1 MARFLQQL
9 LQRLS
14 GPRPKAVA
22 AFWMAACIAVLT
34 GCEEIEEDK
43 PWIHVDRPQMLF
55 TDTTLLDCYD
65 KDVLSWK
72 LKTAYLERWSD
83 KEVVFMR
90 PVLVDIYDSVGERV
104 AFLRAD
110 SGRMDMKFTYVY
122 AYGHVYALTPKGASV
137 RADSLLWNKRDDQ
150 VKTDSYVRV
159 VSEDGDVLQGKG
171 FVSDARMDN
180 WRILSNVTGIF
191 QDAAKRMKEEDKKQA
206 EELEKKPPAPPPAA
220 AGPAPNSAKAA
231 AGASA
236 NASAAKAG
244 AASAA
249 DPKARPAKADD
260 TGAAPAGNRSQAQQ
274 RPARPEPQAAGKDNS
289 EARKS
294 DNATDPSASAGP
306 TRRPSGLGSRER
318 ARRRE

>member
-9 LQRLS
+9 LRRLS

-22 AFWMAACIAVLT
+22 ALWLAACIAVLA

-72 LKTAYLERWSD
+72 MKTAYLERWAD
-83 KEVVFMR
+83 KEVIFVR

-110 SGRMDMKFTYVY
+110 S
-122 AYGHVYALTPKGASV
+122 
-137 RADSLLWNKRDDQ
+137 
-150 VKTDSYVRV
+150 RV

-171 FVSDARMDN
+171 FESDAHMDN

-220 AGPAPNSAKAA
+220 RGPVPGA
-231 AGASA
+231 AGASPA
-236 NASAAKAG
+236 TKGASTVQ
-244 AASAA
+244 S
-249 DPKARPAKADD
+249 PPQR
-260 TGAAPAGNRSQAQQ
+260 GN
-274 RPARPEPQAAGKDNS
+274 K
-289 EARKS
+289 
-294 DNATDPSASAGP
+294 
-306 TRRPSGLGSRER
+306 
-318 ARRRE
+318 